1 MTSWP
6 VNGNRIDS
14 SSISV
19 RPHRSISSQQ
29 PLIGLDE
36 CVFKLIP
43 SAESVCVRLLAAF
56 SDVSDGK
63 KKCLAPP
70 LTWPFTWRRYLS
82 ISGNFSF
89 ASRSQKWRHI
99 TRWTFLSSPPFK
111 GFFCSCKRQL
121 NDLWAEQHAKCQ
133 EFPHFFFVS
142 PLYFAFNSS
151 MDGKSERESFETWN
165 ISRIFF
171 FLYFKFI
178 FFGII

>member
-63 KKCLAPP
+63 KNVWLRP
-70 LTWPFTWRRYLS
+70 LPGPSPGGGTCQSAEIFRLLLEAKS
-82 ISGNFSF
+82 EGISLDE
-89 ASRSQKWRHI
+89 H
-99 TRWTFLSSPPFK
+99 
-111 GFFCSCKRQL
+111 SCPALRLK
-121 NDLWAEQHAKCQ
+121 D
-133 EFPHFFFVS
+133 FFVRANDS
-142 PLYFAFNSS
+142 
-151 MDGKSERESFETWN
+151 
-165 ISRIFF
+165 
-171 FLYFKFI
+171 
-178 FFGII
+178 